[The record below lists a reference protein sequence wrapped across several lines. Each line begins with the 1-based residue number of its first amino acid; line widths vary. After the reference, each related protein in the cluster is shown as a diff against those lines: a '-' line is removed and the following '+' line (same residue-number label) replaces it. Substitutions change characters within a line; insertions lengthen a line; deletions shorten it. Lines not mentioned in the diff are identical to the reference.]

1 MKIFWRGGAGVVA
14 LTMTA
19 GCLIKDTTQTWYLRP
34 DGSVTWTV
42 VESNVRSD
50 ARAAADRANEETTYW
65 TSVKSETHEVAEAFR
80 LLGGT
85 NLGTRVVRAEV
96 PYTVVTD
103 ARFAGIADLGQ
114 RLIVEMGLV
123 GSSVLVRDADAW
135 QWTMTIRDPHAADS
149 QIDPE
154 HAIVSLADTLASLK
168 IVLVSGRF
176 ESAEGFVLTSDHRV
190 ATFDEKATN
199 PGGENQTVV
208 LRLRWVDGGVY

>member
-1 MKIFWRGGAGVVA
+1 MKTFWRYAAVVAA

-19 GCLIKDTTQTWYLRP
+19 GCLVKDTTQTWYLRP

-50 ARAAADRANEETTYW
+50 ARAAADRASEETTYW
-65 TSVKSETHEVAEAFR
+65 ASVKSETHEVAEVFR

-85 NLGTRVVRAEV
+85 NLGTRIVRAEV

-114 RLIVEMGLV
+114 RLIVTMGLA
-123 GSSVLVRDADAW
+123 GSSVLVRDAEAC
-135 QWTMTIRDPHAADS
+135 QWTMTIRDPHAADNR
-149 QIDPE
+149 IDPE
-154 HAIVSLADTLASLK
+154 TAITSLAESLASLK

-176 ESAEGFVLTSDHRV
+176 ESAEGFVLASDHRV

-199 PGGENQTVV
+199 PGGENPTVV
-208 LRLRWVDGGVY
+208 LRLRWVDRGVY